1 MRRGSG
7 WGVLASTVLVSACG
21 LGSANDDSAVVTVTE
36 PVVAATDT
44 PLADSWEEVD
54 DSAVVTVTEPVV
66 ATTVTPLAD
75 SWEEVD
81 FQNLPP
87 ALADRVWNAV
97 GC

>member
-1 MRRGSG
+1 M
-7 WGVLASTVLVSACG
+7 ASTVLVSACG

-36 PVVAATDT
+36 PVVAAT
-44 PLADSWEEVD
+44 
-54 DSAVVTVTEPVV
+54 
-66 ATTVTPLAD
+66 VTPLAD

-81 FQNLPP
+81 FENLPP